1 MAQSQPP
8 YPKFPE
14 QDVRGV
20 DLSII
25 RANLQLS
32 PLERYEK
39 NYNGMK
45 AMLEMR
51 QMLKPIRARASRKD
65 AAA

>member
-1 MAQSQPP
+1 MAQRQPP

-14 QDVRGV
+14 QDDNGV

-25 RANLQLS
+25 GANLRLS
-32 PLERYEK
+32 AWERYEK

-51 QMLKPIRARASRKD
+51 QMLKPLGSRSSSRD